1 MNNEEITGNSEPEQ
15 KSVDNISPSD
25 LIARR
30 SESVE
35 QPQEEVQ
42 NVAESSIEETSEGS
56 NTDVLSNVDLDSMSE
71 SELKEISQ
79 KLGTKAVARFGELTA
94 RRKQAEERMQ
104 RMEQELQALK
114 QQSKKQVPVVKDN
127 PLKDV
132 TDVRKLQEHNNSARE
147 IIEWAEG
154 VLDDHED
161 YKGHDVIADI
171 DGKEYT
177 KTEVKKTLRQ
187 SRDVVNKFVPAQAK
201 ELQRRNSLANDTKAY
216 QRKVLEE
223 FEWVKDGKNTTAQ
236 RYKAMLSDKRVKA
249 LNKTNPELS
258 AQMPYLL
265 AHAANSM
272 FERKII
278 TDSKANVSNPG
289 IKPPASKTTSAAQPE
304 RKQSNKSVAQREV
317 SERFKS
323 TGNIND
329 FVALRTLQKSQ

>member
-1 MNNEEITGNSEPEQ
+1 MNNENITGNSEPEQ
-15 KSVDNISPSD
+15 NSVENISPSD
-25 LIARR
+25 FINRR
-30 SESVE
+30 SQEVE
-35 QPQEEVQ
+35 QPTEEVQ
-42 NVAESSIEETSEGS
+42 GVAESSNEETSKGS
-56 NTDVLSNVDLDSMSE
+56 NTDVLSNVDLDNMSE
-71 SELKEISQ
+71 SELKEIGQ

-104 RMEQELQALK
+104 RMEQELQGLK
-114 QQSKKQVPVVKDN
+114 QQNKKQVPVVKDN

-132 TDVRKLQEHNNSARE
+132 TDVKKLQSHNNSARE

-201 ELQRRNSLANDTKAY
+201 ELQKRNAVANDTKAF
-216 QRKVLEE
+216 QRKVLQE
-223 FEWVKDGKNTTAQ
+223 FDWVKDKESTTAQ
-236 RYKAMLSDKRVKA
+236 RYKAMLSDTRVKK
-249 LNKTNPELS
+249 LSRTNPELS

-272 FERKII
+272 FGRKPI
-278 TDSKANVSNPG
+278 TDSNSTATKTG
-289 IKPPASKTTSAAQPE
+289 IKPPASKTSSAAQPE
-304 RKQSNKSVAQREV
+304 RKQSNRSVAQKEV

-323 TGNIND
+323 SGSIND